1 MKTARSFFPLVLL
14 ITLLSLGSELT
25 AGEMPRL
32 VEKNGRHELLV
43 DGKPYFILGA
53 QMNNSSA
60 WPSML
65 PDVWPAIADIHANTL
80 EAPVYWQQVEPQQGH
95 FDFANVDTLIIQAR
109 VHNVRLVLLWFGSW
123 KNGSMNYAPEWIK
136 LDTAK
141 YPRMVNADG
150 RPMTVLSVFSDATLN
165 ADRIAFVALMRH
177 LKEIDGKLHTVIMV
191 QVENETGTWGTARDF
206 SPAAQKA
213 FGEQVPADFV
223 KAMNR
228 RPGTWKE
235 VFGNDADE
243 TFSAYYTARYVDRI
257 AAAGKREYPLPM
269 YVNAA
274 LRDPE
279 EGNAIPGR
287 NYPSGGPTFNMLN
300 VWKTVAKSI
309 DILAPDIYLKGRR
322 SYMKTLAL
330 YCRPDNP
337 LFVPETSN
345 DHANA
350 HYLFSVI
357 GMGGI
362 GFSPFGIDFTG
373 YSNYPLGA
381 DDAAK
386 ALVPF
391 GREYALIRPM
401 VSEIA
406 QLGFEGK
413 LKTAVED
420 ETVRSEKLNFGKWEV
435 AVSYGLPQFGFGDN
449 PPGNP
454 EHDGCALV
462 AELGRDEFLVTGIDA
477 RVSFELSP
485 SHAGENMEYLRVEQG
500 VYVNGKWKVLRLWNG
515 DQTDWGLN
523 FKHEPYVLHVK
534 LGTF

>member
-1 MKTARSFFPLVLL
+1 MKTARSFLPIVLL
-14 ITLLSLGSELT
+14 VTLLSAASELT

-43 DGKPYFILGA
+43 DGNPFFILGA

-65 PDVWPAIADIHANTL
+65 PYVWPAIADIHANTL
-80 EAPVYWQQVEPQQGH
+80 EAPVYWQQVEPRQGH
-95 FDFANVDTLIIQAR
+95 FDFANVDTLIAQAR
-109 VHNVRLVLLWFGSW
+109 EHDVRLVLLWFGSW
-123 KNGSMNYAPEWIK
+123 KNGSMNYVPEWMK

-150 RPMTVLSVFSDATLN
+150 RPMTVLSVFSRATLD
-165 ADRIAFVALMRH
+165 ADRTAFAALMHH
-177 LKEIDGKLHTVIMV
+177 LKEFDGELHTVIMV
-191 QVENETGTWGTARDF
+191 QVENETGTWGTVRDF

-223 KAMNR
+223 DSMHKK
-228 RPGTWKE
+228 PGTWQE
-235 VFGNDADE
+235 VFGNDAGE
-243 TFSAYYTARYVDRI
+243 TFSAYYIARYVNRI
-257 AAAGKREYPLPM
+257 AAAGKKEYPLPM
-269 YVNAA
+269 FVNAA

-279 EGNAIPGR
+279 EANAKPGR
-287 NYPSGGPTFNMLN
+287 NYPSGGPTFNMLD

-309 DILAPDIYLKGRR
+309 DILAPDIYLKGRE

-330 YCRPDNP
+330 YRRPDNP

-345 DHANA
+345 DHTNA
-350 HYLFSVI
+350 PYLFTVI

-373 YSNYPLGA
+373 YNNYPLGS

-386 ALVPF
+386 SLVPF
-391 GREYALIRPM
+391 GREYSLIGSM
-401 VSEIA
+401 VSEVA
-406 QLGFEGK
+406 RLGFEGR
-413 LKTAVED
+413 LRTAVED
-420 ETVRSEKLNFGKWEV
+420 ESVHSKKLGFGKWDAEI
-435 AVSYGLPQFGFGDN
+435 SYGLPQFGFGDD

-454 EHDGCALV
+454 GHDGCALV
-462 AELGRDEFLVTGIDA
+462 AELGPDEFLVTGIDA
-477 RVSFELSP
+477 RVTFALSTAH
-485 SHAGENMEYLRVEQG
+485 SGENMEYLRVEQG
-500 VYVNGKWKVLRLWNG
+500 TYVDGKWKVLRLWNG

-523 FKHEPYVLHVK
+523 FKHSPYILHVR